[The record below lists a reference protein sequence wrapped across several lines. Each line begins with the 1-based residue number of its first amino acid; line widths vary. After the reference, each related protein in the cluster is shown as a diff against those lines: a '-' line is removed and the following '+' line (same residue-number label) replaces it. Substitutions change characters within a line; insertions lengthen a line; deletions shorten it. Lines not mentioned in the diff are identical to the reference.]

1 MKLSPKHWR
10 AYLSISGG
18 PFLTQGFLFLILTSP
33 RREFLSVIASSSLTF
48 SKTAENASSD
58 LLKSGNPVL
67 RIEKHNEFQSDRTI
81 QTNFTRKER
90 VA

>member
-48 SKTAENASSD
+48 SKTAEETSSD
-58 LLKSGNPVL
+58 LSKDGNPAS
-67 RIEKHNEFQSDRTI
+67 RINKLKEFQSDLTV
-81 QTNFTRKER
+81 QTNFMRRRR